1 MRHPGVAPLEERDW
15 SAAAAKDTVGK
26 WKQTATATTMTRV
39 WRAVSRAREK
49 ERDGEGSHTVAVH
62 LVPHGMEATYR
73 LQRVV
78 NGGRGRPQQCD
89 KRGGGGSRRQLHVVL
104 AACHAQKFSPNFQTI
119 LCIKSLSRTSQ
130 GTQNDNSTPQAKLN
144 WGLSLGPLTPSSAQK
159 HYTSEKGE

>member
-15 SAAAAKDTVGK
+15 SATAAKDTVGK
-26 WKQTATATTMTRV
+26 WKQTATATTTTRV
-39 WRAVSRAREK
+39 WRAASRAREK

-78 NGGRGRPQQCD
+78 SGGRGRAQQCD

-104 AACHAQKFSPNFQTI
+104 AALPPAPIFRVFISPI
-119 LCIKSLSRTSQ
+119 LVLKKRAATARDPVAL
-130 GTQNDNSTPQAKLN
+130 
-144 WGLSLGPLTPSSAQK
+144 
-159 HYTSEKGE
+159 